1 MKTLKKMN
9 FGENF
14 RSLVDLLYQKSV
26 ARVMV
31 NGEMGEEFETKGGVR
46 QGCPLSPYLFL
57 VVLELMAEAIREEE
71 VEGIRMREEDG
82 KEGEEREE
90 MEEHEDKVSLYADDS
105 ATFISRRENIKKT
118 RSVIEQYENAT
129 GAKLH
134 EGKTKIMRVG
144 GRKSVEMTKRDIG
157 VNFTIMEVGEHETY
171 LGDVIGT
178 NVTEEE
184 RFGKILKSIE
194 KTGRRWNAENIGMYG
209 RAIIANTLLLSKLK
223 HRAGT
228 STMSERMRRRV
239 RDVFRSFMW
248 RGRERAG
255 RRWEVLVK
263 PIKKGGLGIKDPMCA
278 IDAEKIKIIKDLQK
292 KDRQPWK
299 RWVERKLRRLGRRW
313 GTMNVMTHRPS
324 NKQKGDLNKECLV
337 ESTMKIW
344 YEIGGGVERMVQK
357 EDGIVKEMGMMFKN
371 GWIALEKLKTKH
383 VYDALVERRLKMR
396 DYEEKRVFKNLKKI
410 ERVLTAAE
418 RDYWWKLSHNIIR
431 TNERVSRYK
440 KRDDGSAVD
449 DKCPM
454 CKTEVETKKHYD
466 YECSKVK
473 EFINELTK
481 ELKIHV
487 KSENSW
493 NLMTKKMKERTRI
506 VIAKARFVYHEER
519 VRMDKNGRRRINLEV
534 LVNRVKSRMEV
545 IRDLI

>member
-278 IDAEKIKIIKDLQK
+278 IDAEKIKMIKDLQK

-371 GWIALEKLKTKH
+371 GWIALENLKTKH
-383 VYDALVERRLKMR
+383 VYDVLVERR
-396 DYEEKRVFKNLKKI
+396 D
-410 ERVLTAAE
+410 
-418 RDYWWKLSHNIIR
+418 
-431 TNERVSRYK
+431 SR
-440 KRDDGSAVD
+440 
-449 DKCPM
+449 
-454 CKTEVETKKHYD
+454 
-466 YECSKVK
+466 
-473 EFINELTK
+473 
-481 ELKIHV
+481 
-487 KSENSW
+487 
-493 NLMTKKMKERTRI
+493 
-506 VIAKARFVYHEER
+506 
-519 VRMDKNGRRRINLEV
+519 
-534 LVNRVKSRMEV
+534 
-545 IRDLI
+545 